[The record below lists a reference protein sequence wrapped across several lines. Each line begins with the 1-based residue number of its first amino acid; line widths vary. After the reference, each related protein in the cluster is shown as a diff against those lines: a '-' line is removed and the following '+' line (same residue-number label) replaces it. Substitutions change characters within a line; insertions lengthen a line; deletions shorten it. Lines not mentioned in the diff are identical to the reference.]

1 MKRSLD
7 VLLAAIGLALL
18 APVWFAIA
26 VWIKLDSPGPVF
38 FRQER
43 VGRHA
48 QVFRI
53 RKFRTMVVD
62 APALGPSIT
71 ASTDPRITRAGR
83 FLRRYKLDE
92 LPQLLDVL
100 AGNMSIVGPRPEVPQ
115 YVALYP
121 PATRE
126 LVLSIRPGITDD
138 AAILFRDES
147 QLLAAAADPHTAY
160 VCIILPK
167 KLALYEQYVRTRSL
181 PGDFAIIWR
190 TLVRIARQ

>member
-53 RKFRTMVVD
+53 RK
-62 APALGPSIT
+62 L
-71 ASTDPRITRAGR
+71 
-83 FLRRYKLDE
+83 
-92 LPQLLDVL
+92 
-100 AGNMSIVGPRPEVPQ
+100 SIVGPRPEVPQ

>member
-7 VLLAAIGLALL
+7 VLLAAMGLALL
-18 APVWFAIA
+18 APIWLAIA
-26 VWIKLDSPGPVF
+26 VWIKLDSPGPVL

-48 QVFRI
+48 RVFRI
-53 RKFRTMVVD
+53 RKFRTMAVD
-62 APALGPSIT
+62 APARGPSIT
-71 ASTDPRITRAGR
+71 ASTDPRITRAGQ

-92 LPQLLDVL
+92 LPQLIDVL

-121 PATRE
+121 AATRD

-147 QLLAAAADPHTAY
+147 QLLAAADDPQTAY
-160 VCIILPK
+160 VRIILPR

-181 PGDFAIIWR
+181 AGDFAIIWR
-190 TLVRIARQ
+190 TLVRIARP